1 MKIKTKL
8 MALLIV
14 VVMVFSGCAS
24 VKMDVVINS
33 NGSGM
38 LYMTMRLDKAAVNTE
53 LKKEGITDAMMS
65 TYWQTLEQTYK
76 EDGFSVRTVTV
87 DGKEYMQI
95 QRLEKVNMA
104 AELNFSDNSYI
115 TTDTYYTEIDTK
127 DMMGNAGDMG
137 DVNAIANSVDMSK
150 IAFEVSVTL
159 PNNIVKTNG
168 TISETDKKVVKFNV
182 PLGKKSVLFA
192 TTKGNVA
199 LADVQKKVKAANTI
213 AKPKLKKIKANKLK
227 KKAKSASVTV
237 KWNKVKGA
245 KKYEVTLATDKKFTK
260 NLKFKTTKKNTIT
273 IKKLKKNKKYYVQVV
288 AAKKNLVGVDVYS
301 KPAKKSVKTKK

>member
-65 TYWQTLEQTYK
+65 TYWQTLEQSFK
-76 EDGFSVRTVTV
+76 EDGFTVRTVTV

-95 QRLEKVNMA
+95 QQLEKVNMA
-104 AELNFSDNSYI
+104 TELNFSDNSYI

-127 DMMGNAGDMG
+127 DMMGDAGDMG
-137 DVNAIANSVDMSK
+137 DVSAVVNSVDMSK

-192 TTKGNVA
+192 TTKGNVT
-199 LADVQKKVKAANTI
+199 LGDVQKKVKAANTI
-213 AKPKLKKIKANKLK
+213 AKPTLKKTKANKLK

-245 KKYEVTLATDKKFTK
+245 KKYEVTLSTDKKFIK
-260 NLKFKTTKKNTIT
+260 NVKFKTTKKNTIT
-273 IKKLKKNKKYYVQVV
+273 IKKLKKNKKYFVQVV
-288 AAKKNLVGVDVYS
+288 AVKKNLVGVDVYS

>member
-237 KWNKVKGA
+237 KSNKVKGA

-288 AAKKNLVGVDVYS
+288 TAKKNLVGVDVYS

>member
-33 NGSGM
+33 NGSGV

-53 LKKEGITDAMMS
+53 LKKEGITDGMLS

-95 QRLEKVNMA
+95 QRLEKVNTA

-127 DMMGNAGDMG
+127 DMMGDAGDMG

-150 IAFEVSVTL
+150 ITFEVSVTL

-288 AAKKNLVGVDVYS
+288 AVKKNLVGVDVYS

>member
-237 KWNKVKGA
+237 KGNKVKGA

>member
-192 TTKGNVA
+192 TKGNVA

>member
-95 QRLEKVNMA
+95 QRLEKVNTA

>member
-33 NGSGM
+33 NGSGV

-53 LKKEGITDAMMS
+53 LKKEGITDGMLS

-95 QRLEKVNMA
+95 QRLEKVNTA

-127 DMMGNAGDMG
+127 DMMGDAGDMG

-288 AAKKNLVGVDVYS
+288 AVKKNLVGVDVYS

>member
-288 AAKKNLVGVDVYS
+288 TAKKNLVGVDVYS